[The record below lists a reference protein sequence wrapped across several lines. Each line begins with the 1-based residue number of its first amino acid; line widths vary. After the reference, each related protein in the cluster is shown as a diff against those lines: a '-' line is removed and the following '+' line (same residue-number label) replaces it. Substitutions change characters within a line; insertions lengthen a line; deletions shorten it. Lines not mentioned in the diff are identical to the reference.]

1 MRLVKEI
8 SHTRYLIQVHEYNS
22 KYLLKI
28 TLDAYEQIFKFEK
41 DDLVD
46 IDLLDNFL
54 TDEFFA
60 NCLTRFISMRNDRI
74 NFKNWLIWK
83 IV

>member
-46 IDLLDNFL
+46 INLLDNFL

-74 NFKNWLIWK
+74 NFKID
-83 IV
+83 